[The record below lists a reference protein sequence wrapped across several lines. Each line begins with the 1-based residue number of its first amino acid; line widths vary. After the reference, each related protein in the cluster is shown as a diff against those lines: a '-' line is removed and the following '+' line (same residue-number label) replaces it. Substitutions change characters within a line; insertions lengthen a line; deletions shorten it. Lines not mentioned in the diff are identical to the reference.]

1 MTNADLQKAFD
12 AGYAAAKALYSILQK
27 GGIEVTEADIRRI
40 VEEVL
45 EETLGIKD
53 DVKQYKMEID
63 TAKDYSNAHT
73 LLDGELVRIS
83 DLSPSTNEII
93 GATFSYTA
101 KGASNPTSGT
111 VTNDT
116 IIPFNGIFGIT
127 ATGYKMLD
135 GIFVFAEVDG
145 INIETPG
152 TYAARDF
159 FGAIESTATIT
170 WKTETN
176 HPIDQKYIPGPVEIN
191 LSEYGIDLATIA
203 MTGKTMI
210 TVSGTKKMWEEIN
223 KSKDF
228 VLLTAYT
235 NNDQLRIIPSMSLY
249 SDCEGGKVNT
259 SVALQVQAMIGSL
272 TNLSFIMGTTYD
284 DVNGYGDDTTIVCGS
299 STL

>member
-1 MTNADLQKAFD
+1 MTNAELQKAFD

-116 IIPFNGIFGIT
+116 IMPFNGIFGIT

-170 WKTETN
+170 WKTETIT
-176 HPIDQKYIPGPVEIN
+176 PISDKYLPDGFGGGGLPVVELTTEPGINGYATLTTDECSALNAAFEKKMPVVCQFG
-191 LSEYGIDLATIA
+191 LMG
-203 MTGKTMI
+203 M
-210 TVSGTKKMWEEIN
+210 TVSIPLMYIVNPADSIGYLGT
-223 KSKDF
+223 SPFGD
-228 VLLTAYT
+228 LHLTVGNVGNWTAMY
-235 NNDQLRIIPSMSLY
+235 RP
-249 SDCEGGKVNT
+249 EG
-259 SVALQVQAMIGSL
+259 
-272 TNLSFIMGTTYD
+272 
-284 DVNGYGDDTTIVCGS
+284 
-299 STL
+299 